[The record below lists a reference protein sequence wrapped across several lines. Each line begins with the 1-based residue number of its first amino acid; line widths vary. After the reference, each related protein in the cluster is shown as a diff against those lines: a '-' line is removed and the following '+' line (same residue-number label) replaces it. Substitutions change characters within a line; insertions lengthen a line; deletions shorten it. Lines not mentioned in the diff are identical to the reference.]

1 MPFIATRMKL
11 EIIILTEVESEREG
25 KTPYDITYMWNLK
38 YGTNE
43 PSTKQKQT
51 HREQTCGCRGGG
63 GEIGTDRRGIWV

>member
-43 PSTKQKQT
+43 
-51 HREQTCGCRGGG
+51 HA
-63 GEIGTDRRGIWV
+63 